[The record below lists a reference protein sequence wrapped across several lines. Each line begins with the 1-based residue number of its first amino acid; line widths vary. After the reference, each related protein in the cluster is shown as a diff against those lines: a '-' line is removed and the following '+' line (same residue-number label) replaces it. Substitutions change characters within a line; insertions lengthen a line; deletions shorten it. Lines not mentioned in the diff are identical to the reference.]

1 MNSGVYNN
9 LITTFNPRYTT
20 KYANDPKQ
28 LCSVVNKIRNITQT
42 SPIYL
47 FDFSS
52 DKQSY
57 VLGMKEYSMK
67 INESLLSLADDSE
80 NSIFRRMKASSSD
93 SEQVSAVL
101 VEESVERLPSPFSIK
116 VNQLAN
122 SQINIGKE
130 FYETGK
136 GLPAGTYQFKVT
148 VNDVGYDFQ
157 YNIKNDAN
165 HREVIGGLS
174 NFISKAKIGIEAQ
187 PISQQADK
195 ISMRLESTAVGTPDG
210 DVIFRFEDTGTNK
223 QPHGLVDFYNMNNV
237 VVMPKSAKFTLNGVD
252 KTSMS
257 NSFTLGRAVEITLRK
272 KSDQEAYVDYHP
284 DADVIIDGIKD
295 FVGKYNTLIANNV
308 AFQEKT
314 EVPSKLLREVN
325 TLFDGYRSEME
336 SVGMSFDKD
345 GIIKLNSSLAMQA
358 IEEGDMKKLF
368 SQQSPMVNKLYS
380 RMDAVKINPME
391 YVDKKIV
398 NYPNYEKPARG
409 YSYITSLYSG
419 LLFSSYC

>member
-9 LITTFNPRYTT
+9 LLTTFNPKYTT

-28 LCSVVNKIRNITQT
+28 LRSVVNKIRNITQT

-47 FDFSS
+47 LDFSS
-52 DKQSY
+52 DKQSF

-80 NSIFRRMKASSSD
+80 DSIFHKMKASSSD
-93 SEQVSAVL
+93 TEQVGATL
-101 VEESVERLPSPFSIK
+101 VEDGDGELPSPFAIQ

-157 YNIKNDAN
+157 YNIRNDAN

-174 NFISKAKIGIEAQ
+174 KFISKAKIGIDAQ
-187 PISQQADK
+187 PISQEKGK

-210 DVIFRFEDTGTNK
+210 DVTFRFEDTGTNK
-223 QPHGLVDFYNMNNV
+223 QPQGLVDFYNMNNV
-237 VVMPKSAKFTLNGVD
+237 AVMPRSAQFTLNGAD

-257 NSFTLGRAVEITLRK
+257 NSFTLGRAVEINLRK
-272 KSDQEAYVDYHP
+272 TSDQEAYVDYHP
-284 DADVIIDGIKD
+284 DADLIIGGIKD
-295 FVGKYNTLIANNV
+295 FVGKYNTLIANNI
-308 AFQEKT
+308 AFEEKT
-314 EVPSKLLREVN
+314 EMPSKLLREVN
-325 TLFDGYRSEME
+325 AIFSGSRNEME
-336 SVGMSFDKD
+336 SVGMTFDEKGLID
-345 GIIKLNSSLAMQA
+345 LDTSLAMQA
-358 IEEGDMKKLF
+358 IEDGDMQKLF
-368 SQQSPMVNKLYS
+368 SQESPMVNKLYA
-380 RMDAVKINPME
+380 RMDAVKLNPME

-398 NYPNYEKPARG
+398 NYPNFGKPARG

-419 LLFSSYC
+419 LLFNSYC